1 MCLQLVCEAQQ
12 RRGLAVSKPDACSMQ
27 CHVSGPVPVPVCCPS
42 LQVLWL
48 HYLERFRNLQY
59 LEAQLEGYH
68 KAEQD
73 AAEAAE
79 RRRRK
84 MQRRL
89 A

>member
-1 MCLQLVCEAQQ
+1 MATQQ
-12 RRGLAVSKPDACSMQ
+12 CCAWVHPACAW
-27 CHVSGPVPVPVCCPS
+27 

-48 HYLERFRNLQY
+48 HYLERFRNLQF
-59 LEAQLEGYH
+59 LEAQLEGYR
-68 KAEQD
+68 KAEQAD
-73 AAEAAE
+73 AHAAE